1 MFMFLDF
8 GDFHYL
14 QDLKHLTH
22 SHPGKLLWLQEK
34 TPVTTAVSGYKF
46 AR

>member
-1 MFMFLDF
+1 MFLDF

-22 SHPGKLLWLQEK
+22 SHPGKLIWLQEK
-34 TPVTTAVSGYKF
+34 PPVTTAVSGYKF